1 MNKTI
6 KLLVSKKSIG
16 ERLDVYLSGEIS
28 ELTLDIQKLIRKNEL
43 KINDKTITSP
53 AHKIKE
59 KDKIYFSIN
68 QKNDDV
74 LTKEN

>member
-16 ERLDVYLSGEIS
+16 KRLDVYLSSEIS
-28 ELTLDIQKLIRKNEL
+28 ELTRSHIKKLIRKNEL

-53 AHKIKE
+53 AHKIK
-59 KDKIYFSIN
+59 
-68 QKNDDV
+68 
-74 LTKEN
+74 

>member
-28 ELTLDIQKLIRKNEL
+28 ELTRSHIKKLIRKNEL

-68 QKNDDV
+68 QKNDGIGT
-74 LTKEN
+74 L